1 MCHLE
6 GKSHLEFHWSI
17 YIRPRFFARV
27 RNMEKMDMEV
37 NNGKNKLLCSLKM
50 RDCGLRT
57 VLH

>member
-37 NNGKNKLLCSLKM
+37 NNGKNSFCVVYK
-50 RDCGLRT
+50 
-57 VLH
+57 